1 MALKTIILRSKL
13 DKLRADFDALLQLDE
28 SFATREAELVAAVEE
43 MTAETS
49 DEDRDLIEA
58 KAAELDGEK
67 EAHEGEKKRLQ
78 EEIAKIEGEIA
89 DEEAKQAA
97 NAPAPEP
104 AAVVEERKVVNT
116 GMANRTKFFGMSV
129 QERDAFFMRDDVKGF
144 AARVRDVIENKR
156 DITGGELLIPVVVLD
171 LIRENVF
178 DYSKLINRVRL
189 RAVSGTARQTVM
201 GTVPDAVW
209 MEMCGTLNEL
219 DFDFTQV
226 EVDGFKVGG
235 YVALCNALIMDSD
248 IALLSEVITGI
259 GQAIGR
265 TLDKAILYGEGAA
278 KKMPLGI
285 VTRLAQTAQPSDYPV
300 NARPWEDL
308 SQTHIVP
315 ITGTGAAFFA
325 ALANADAQAEGV
337 YSRGTKFWAMNNKT
351 YTHVKSNAIAINLY
365 GAFVSEV
372 GGVMPIVGGDI
383 VVLDFIPDGDIIGGY
398 GDLYLLA
405 EREGTR
411 IETSREVRF
420 IEDQTVVRGVARYDG
435 LPVIAEAFVVV
446 NIDNAA
452 PTTTATFAPDNAN
465 DASLEDLALTGGDI
479 AFDPTTY
486 AYDVTATGDSLTV
499 NAIPAQDGATV
510 TVKLGQKKYGNGIA
524 IPLVSGANTVTVTVA
539 QGAAT
544 LTYTLNVTAA

>member
-28 SFATREAELVAAVEE
+28 GFATREAELVAAVEE

-58 KAAELDGEK
+58 KAAALDGEK

-78 EEIAKIEGEIA
+78 EEIEKIEGEIA

-104 AAVVEERKVVNT
+104 AAIVEERKVVNT
-116 GMANRTKFFGMSV
+116 GMVNRTKFFGMSV
-129 QERDAFFMRDDVKGF
+129 QERDAFFAREDVKGF
-144 AARVRDVIENKR
+144 ASRVRDVIENKR

-189 RAVSGTARQTVM
+189 RSVSGTARQTVM

-285 VTRLAQTAQPSDYPV
+285 VTRLAQTSQPSDYPV

-308 SQTHIVP
+308 STTHIVP

-446 NIDNAA
+446 NIDNTA

-465 DASLEDLALTGGDI
+465 DASLEDLVLTGGDI

-499 NAIPAQDGATV
+499 NAIPTQDGATV

-524 IPLVSGANTVTVTVA
+524 IPLVSGANIVTVTVA

>member
-28 SFATREAELVAAVEE
+28 GFATREAELMAAVEE
-43 MTAETS
+43 MTAETP

-78 EEIAKIEGEIA
+78 EEIEKIEGEIA

-97 NAPAPEP
+97 NAPAP
-104 AAVVEERKVVNT
+104 AVEERKVVNT
-116 GMANRTKFFGMSV
+116 GMVNRTKFFGMSV

-144 AARVRDVIENKR
+144 ASRVRELMENKR
-156 DITGGELLIPVVVLD
+156 DVTGGELLIPVVVLD

-189 RAVSGTARQTVM
+189 RSVSGTARQTVM

-285 VTRLAQTAQPSDYPV
+285 VTRLAQTSQPSDYPV

-308 SQTHIVP
+308 STTHIVP

-465 DASLEDLALTGGDI
+465 DASLEDLVLTGGTI
-479 AFDPTTY
+479 TFDPATY
-486 AYDVTATGDSLTV
+486 TYDVTATGDSLTV
-499 NAIPAQDGATV
+499 NAVPTQDGATV

-524 IPLVSGANTVTVTVA
+524 IPLSSGANTVTVTVA

>member
-1 MALKTIILRSKL
+1 MALKAIILRSKL

-28 SFATREAELVAAVEE
+28 GFATREAELMAAVEE
-43 MTAETS
+43 MNADTP
-49 DEDRDLIEA
+49 DEDRELIEA

-78 EEIAKIEGEIA
+78 EEIEKIEGEIA
-89 DEEAKQAA
+89 EEEAKQAA

-104 AAVVEERKVVNT
+104 APVVEERKVVNT
-116 GMANRTKFFGMSV
+116 GMVNRTKFFGMSV

-144 AARVRDVIENKR
+144 ASRVRELMENKR
-156 DITGGELLIPVVVLD
+156 DVTGGELLIPVVVLD

-189 RAVSGTARQTVM
+189 RSVSGTARQTVM

-285 VTRLAQTAQPSDYPV
+285 VTRLAQTSQPSDYPV

-308 SQTHIVP
+308 STTHIVP

-465 DASLEDLALTGGDI
+465 DASLEDLVLTGGTI
-479 AFDPTTY
+479 TFAPATY
-486 AYDVTATGDSLTV
+486 TYDVTATGDSLTV
-499 NAIPAQDGATV
+499 NAVPTQDGATV

-524 IPLVSGANTVTVTVA
+524 IPLASGANTVTVTVA